1 MRTTFLQKKK
11 YLPYIFS
18 LIVVINSF
26 TVFAQD
32 EDPLLD
38 DTESVLNSEQ
48 IDVDGTFRRKT
59 AADRIE
65 EMRKKLEQQ
74 NEEMVD
80 RKIENIRMQEEQK
93 LTKKLQQAFDGQM
106 QALDEQPVAV
116 QQAAPVPA
124 PVVAPVVIAP
134 PPVIEEKKEEPAMVK
149 VIPSFGVTS
158 ISSDVVDYETKLNL
172 GLSLDTMLS
181 KYFALGVKFNYS
193 SMSLTEGNQSPFGIN
208 YNNPTYLPYYGYDYA
223 QHYSN
228 GREINYKQMAFGLNG
243 RVFMAA
249 NSKIKPYL
257 GLGLSY
263 NRVSLDYNNEEYSPY
278 SYNSIYYGDEGY
290 SSSYVSTSLAVG
302 SEISFNEM
310 IGMLLEVSYTR
321 ALSSGFYAK
330 SDAQSGYK
338 NPDQVK
344 LEKYGQDIEGANF
357 ITLGAGFVI
366 GF

>member
-1 MRTTFLQKKK
+1 MRTTFLRKKK

-18 LIVVINSF
+18 LLVVINSF

-48 IDVDGTFRRKT
+48 IDVDGTFRKKT

-80 RKIENIRMQEEQK
+80 KKIENIRMQEEQK
-93 LTKKLQQAFDGQM
+93 LTKKLQKAFDGQM
-106 QALDEQPVAV
+106 QALDEQPVEV
-116 QQAAPVPA
+116 QQAAPA
-124 PVVAPVVIAP
+124 PIAVAAPVVIAP
-134 PPVIEEKKEEPAMVK
+134 PPVIEEKKEEPNLIK
-149 VIPSFGVTS
+149 VIPSFGVTN

-172 GLSLDTMLS
+172 GLSLDTMLN
-181 KYFALGVKFNYS
+181 KYFALGIKFNYS
-193 SMSLTEGNQSPFGIN
+193 SMGLTEGNQSPFGIN
-208 YNNPTYLPYYGYDYA
+208 YNNPAYQPYYGYDYP
-223 QHYSN
+223 QHYGN
-228 GREINYKQMAFGLNG
+228 VREIKYKQLVFGLNG
-243 RVFMAA
+243 RVFLSA

-257 GLGLSY
+257 GLGLLY
-263 NRVSLDYNNEEYSPY
+263 NRVSLNYNDNNTNPY
-278 SYNSIYYGDEGY
+278 SYNNIYYGDEGY
-290 SSSYVSTSLAVG
+290 SSSYVSALLAVG
-302 SEISFNEM
+302 SEISFTEM
-310 IGMLLEVSYTR
+310 LGMVLEVSY
-321 ALSSGFYAK
+321 AKGLSSGFNAK

-344 LEKYGQDIEGANF
+344 LEKYGQDIEEADF